1 MNRRHTRRRERA
13 RHARRSWLFGFPIL
27 GFLLFGIVAFAAAVM
42 LPTASLLGASP
53 ATMVSAPAT
62 LGPETISNAGGLL
75 VLAIV
80 ASALGALLAAYGSM
94 RPSRR

>member
-1 MNRRHTRRRERA
+1 MDRRYTRRRRGRA
-13 RHARRSWLFGFPIL
+13 YRRSWLFGFPIL

-53 ATMVSAPAT
+53 ATMVSTPAT
-62 LGPETISNAGGLL
+62 LGPETVSNAGGLL
-75 VLAIV
+75 VLAVV